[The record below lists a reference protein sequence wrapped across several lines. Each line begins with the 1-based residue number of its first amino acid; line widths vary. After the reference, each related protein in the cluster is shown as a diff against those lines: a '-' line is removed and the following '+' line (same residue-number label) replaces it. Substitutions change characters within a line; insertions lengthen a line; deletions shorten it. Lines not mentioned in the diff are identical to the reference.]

1 MKFKILMPCYNDWS
15 SVFKLLSNIDII
27 IDGIKADFDVI
38 VVNDGSTEK
47 LPGGKNQYRN
57 INSIKIININK
68 NQGHTRSNATGI
80 KYLSQKLDFDHLI
93 LMDGDGE
100 DRPEEIKLLIQ
111 NALNKKN
118 TSVVAKRTKRS
129 EGIIFTIF
137 YNIHKIITLIFTGKN
152 MNFGH
157 YSCITKNDLLLISGK
172 KNLWGCYSATLKKY
186 VSKLDSIPCV
196 RGKRYVQPS
205 KMSFFKLAIHAFS
218 ILAVFKYQVLI
229 RSCAYLIALFILFPN
244 FYGFIFGA
252 LIIFFTIAVFWVSMR
267 ESEEDLSNC
276 LRNISNIE
284 NIHTKGL

>member
-172 KNLWGCYSATLKKY
+172 KNLW
-186 VSKLDSIPCV
+186 
-196 RGKRYVQPS
+196 
-205 KMSFFKLAIHAFS
+205 
-218 ILAVFKYQVLI
+218 
-229 RSCAYLIALFILFPN
+229 
-244 FYGFIFGA
+244 
-252 LIIFFTIAVFWVSMR
+252 
-267 ESEEDLSNC
+267 
-276 LRNISNIE
+276 
-284 NIHTKGL
+284 